1 MKNEKEKKT
10 LIKNKEDKTKE
21 QENKNEHPDSNANDQ
36 ERSQSENPETAN
48 DEGET
53 QSPKANW
60 DCLKMSKL
68 IGVII
73 LVGCSIGFL
82 VLLIQSFSFG
92 KSQETEMPTT
102 QPPFLSSTIRIFQN
116 HQKGILSYLYLT

>member
-1 MKNEKEKKT
+1 LKNEKEKKT

-48 DEGET
+48 DEGEP

-60 DCLKMSKL
+60 DCLKISKL

-82 VLLIQSFSFG
+82 VLPKKIEL
-92 KSQETEMPTT
+92 TY
-102 QPPFLSSTIRIFQN
+102 LNSSVTNVIYDIFKVLNRRFNDDKRID
-116 HQKGILSYLYLT
+116 LT